1 MRPGEVGPDGG
12 RLCPDPGH
20 LAKTSPCRIR
30 IQRSNTCTRGS
41 HPSGHA
47 VRRRSGSRS
56 LFSWVTLTDDA
67 GYSYLRSNGAFRS
80 LFSWITLVDH
90 QHPAR
95 LLDGE

>member
-1 MRPGEVGPDGG
+1 
-12 RLCPDPGH
+12 
-20 LAKTSPCRIR
+20 
-30 IQRSNTCTRGS
+30 
-41 HPSGHA
+41 
-47 VRRRSGSRS
+47 